1 MRIKESAWVL
11 GQRLVLYDVDDVFS
25 ASAPEVKVAMINI
38 FITRVGHMCNVRGI
52 AHSNKPTGNYQAAL
66 PSPSALCSFIASFS
80 SRFYFF
86 LSHNLSCLTV

>member
-1 MRIKESAWVL
+1 MRGKESAWVL

-52 AHSNKPTGNYQAAL
+52 EFP
-66 PSPSALCSFIASFS
+66 ASQM
-80 SRFYFF
+80 
-86 LSHNLSCLTV
+86 